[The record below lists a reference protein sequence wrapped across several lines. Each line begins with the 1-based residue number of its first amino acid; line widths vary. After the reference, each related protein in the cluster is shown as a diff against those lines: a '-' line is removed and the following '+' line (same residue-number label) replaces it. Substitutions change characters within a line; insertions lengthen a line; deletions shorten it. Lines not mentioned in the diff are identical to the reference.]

1 MQNSTQNRSLIILG
15 SIAGVAVCGAAVIS
29 TGNNIWYALMLF
41 CAYVAI
47 INGYRAIQDTDKQ
60 AGRPSHRQHQH
71 HHHQHQRVAP
81 APVLPEY
88 YDVPF
93 AKKDRAKAL
102 GLRWHRDHKKWF
114 LPKTAPWT
122 NRMTIQKEFKKV
134 AA

>member
-1 MQNSTQNRSLIILG
+1 MQNSTQNRSLKILG
-15 SIAGVAVCGAAVIS
+15 AIAGVAVCGAAVIS

-60 AGRPSHRQHQH
+60 VGRPSHRQHQH
-71 HHHQHQRVAP
+71 HHQHQKVAQ
-81 APVLPEY
+81 APIPEY

-102 GLRWHRDHKKWF
+102 GLRWHRESKKWF
-114 LPKTAPWT
+114 LPKTTPWT
-122 NRMTIQKEFKKV
+122 NKITFQEEFKRL
-134 AA
+134 AN